1 MNWNRICAR
10 FLVFLPLAGLLA
22 LKARP
27 QQMSS
32 FDRDRALSMLDNV
45 ARDVQS
51 TTTIRV
57 FTAWT
62 GMRRFS
68 RRNGRSKQRL
78 RSTSLNLA
86 LAHIAAALTSLN
98 DSHTFFLP
106 PTRGRW
112 RRDRPDRG
120 NPSRD
125 GVETDSTRGRNT
137 EPLGDRGSVGL
148 GGTGG
153 LEGTEVDSPRTG
165 GERRQGV
172 WAEG

>member
-1 MNWNRICAR
+1 VNWNRICAR

-78 RSTSLNLA
+78 RSTSLLP
-86 LAHIAAALTSLN
+86 TS
-98 DSHTFFLP
+98 
-106 PTRGRW
+106 
-112 RRDRPDRG
+112 
-120 NPSRD
+120 
-125 GVETDSTRGRNT
+125 
-137 EPLGDRGSVGL
+137 
-148 GGTGG
+148 
-153 LEGTEVDSPRTG
+153 
-165 GERRQGV
+165 RQP
-172 WAEG
+172 